1 MGTVN
6 SNFLPTTTGLS
17 LGSQSQRWLLN
28 GQQPLTVGPAIAV
41 PFSASPTFT
50 SSVGGL
56 VVFSM
61 TLTNNVTSSSLT
73 LPTAALVIF
82 QITQDAT
89 GNRTFAWAPNVFGG
103 GTVQGPA
110 GQIYTQHFYF
120 DGTNAW
126 ALGPGGTV

>member
-1 MGTVN
+1 VGTVAT
-6 SNFLPTTTGLS
+6 NFYPVTSGLS
-17 LGSQSQRWLLN
+17 LGSQAQRWLLN
-28 GQQPLTVGPAIAV
+28 GQAPLTVGPPVAV
-41 PFSASPTFT
+41 PFSATPAFT
-50 SSVGGL
+50 ATIGGL

-61 TLTNNVTSSSLT
+61 TITGNVTASALT

-82 QITQDAT
+82 QLTQDAT
-89 GNRTFAWAPNVFGG
+89 GNRTFAWPPNLFGG

-110 GQIYTQHFYF
+110 GQVYTQHFYF

>member
-1 MGTVN
+1 VGTVAT
-6 SNFLPTTTGLS
+6 NFYPVTSGLS
-17 LGSQSQRWLLN
+17 LGSQAQRWLLN
-28 GQQPLTVGPAIAV
+28 GQAPLTVGPPVAV
-41 PFSASPTFT
+41 PFSVSPTFT

-61 TLTNNVTSSSLT
+61 TLTGNVVSSSLA
-73 LPTAALVIF
+73 LPSAAIVIF
-82 QITQDAT
+82 QISQDGT
-89 GNRTFAWAPNVFGG
+89 GSRTFAWPANVNGG

-110 GQIYTQHFYF
+110 GQVFTQHFYF